1 MAQDSARCDA
11 CGREFDDGPFDP
23 SQIPV
28 SINPNPEEPKNFV
41 ERSLKEH
48 NQLLEK
54 LSGQLDELLE
64 LARAGGD
71 DVGAGSP
78 PNPSSGRADAADLLE
93 VVELLRRNMR
103 PRHGLCIDGHC
114 APCRVHE
121 EAIKEHVLLYIDW
134 KIPGTVEKLQQARHR
149 N

>member
-1 MAQDSARCDA
+1 MAQEPARCDA
-11 CGREFDDGPFDP
+11 CGREFDDRPFDP
-23 SQIPV
+23 YRIPV
-28 SINPNPEEPKNFV
+28 SLNPNPDEPKNFV
-41 ERSLKEH
+41 ERSLKDH
-48 NQLLEK
+48 NQLLAK
-54 LSGQLDELLE
+54 LSGQLDELL
-64 LARAGGD
+64 
-71 DVGAGSP
+71 
-78 PNPSSGRADAADLLE
+78 DLVRE
-93 VVELLRRNMR
+93 GQDEEGQAVELLELLRQNLR